1 MLLRVRLAFLE
12 LGLWRCLGWQ
22 RSGLAG
28 PIDLKTSKTRDLA
41 PIDRNS
47 PCGAW
52 VEIDATRPFKASPS
66 FAAVPGPR
74 EAGLPP
80 YPWQAVVQ
88 GRRGF
93 LSNLFFPSTSPF
105 QYWLLNA
112 CVPVGYT
119 GTQTLLTGFDSCA
132 LPLRRWNRPSPYPR
146 PRGVLLAAWL
156 RADLGSQIVAAATT

>member
-28 PIDLKTSKTRDLA
+28 PIDLKPLKLA
-41 PIDRNS
+41 ILLPSIGTA
-47 PCGAW
+47 CGAW
-52 VEIDATRPFKASPS
+52 FEIDAKRPFKTSPS

-80 YPWQAVVQ
+80 YLWQAVVQ
-88 GRRGF
+88 GRRGC
-93 LSNLFFPSTSPF
+93 LSNSFHSPTSPC

-132 LPLRRWNRPSPYPR
+132 LPLRRWNRPSPYPK

-156 RADLGSQIVAAATT
+156 RADLGSQIVAVATT